1 MYWHGDKDDAEVSSL
16 RDRDDGD
23 ARNSFCRKDNEFS
36 FRPIQ
41 FELPADSLADSWTH
55 QARAYKRCEG

>member
-1 MYWHGDKDDAEVSSL
+1 M
-16 RDRDDGD
+16 
-23 ARNSFCRKDNEFS
+23 KDNEFS

-41 FELPADSLADSWTH
+41 FELHVASVAGSWTH